1 MGELSLGVN
10 WIAVAVATIASFGLG
25 AIWYSPILF
34 QKPWLEGIGVSA
46 DDNDSAALPMLM
58 QFIGTFLL
66 AWLVGLF
73 AARAAL
79 ATTILVGLTIAFLLA
94 AGGLFARKSL
104 QAVVIEVAFVAAMLM
119 IMITTHALI

>member
-1 MGELSLGVN
+1 
-10 WIAVAVATIASFGLG
+10 
-25 AIWYSPILF
+25 
-34 QKPWLEGIGVSA
+34 
-46 DDNDSAALPMLM
+46 MLM

-66 AWLVGLF
+66 AWLAGLF